1 MEGHKVA
8 ILIVNY
14 NMPERTD
21 ALVEHVSCC
30 VKWPHALVV
39 IDNGSDLVSP
49 SKYTNLWLPEN
60 RQTTGGWLAGLRFAD
75 SLDDDFFAYWFLITS
90 AEFPDGDR
98 DPLSP
103 MAQWLVDEPDAVG
116 VHPALTEDS
125 TTAWTHLISQNGNMK
140 PRRTWMID
148 NIASLWRA
156 DWFNENDR
164 FDPELKYAWGID
176 LETCFKARQQGRS
189 LWVDER
195 SLIKKVTNIGYLM
208 ERMHMKADTRGQ
220 LAGQNMADVLSERY
234 GANWWDRMLKE
245 DVNDEWR

>member
-14 NMPERTD
+14 NMPERTN

-90 AEFPDGDR
+90 AEFPKGDS

-103 MAQWLVDEPDAVG
+103 MAQWLMDEPDAVG

-176 LETCFKARQQGRS
+176 LETCFKARTQGRS

-195 SLIKKVTNIGYLM
+195 SRIKKVTNIGYDM
-208 ERMHMKADTRGQ
+208 ERMNMKASNREQ
-220 LAGQNMADVLSERY
+220 LAGQNMADVLSGRY
-234 GANWWDRMLKE
+234 GANWWERMLKE
-245 DVNDEWR
+245 DVNNDWR

>member
-14 NMPERTD
+14 NMPERTN

-156 DWFNENDR
+156 DWFNKNDR

>member
-1 MEGHKVA
+1 MVEHKAA

-14 NMPERTD
+14 NMPERTN
-21 ALVEHVSCC
+21 ALVERVSRY
-30 VKWPHALVV
+30 VRWPHELIV

-49 SKYTNLWLPEN
+49 SKHTNLWLPEN

-90 AEFPDGDR
+90 AEFPPGNN

-116 VHPALTEDS
+116 VHPALTDDS
-125 TTAWTHLISQNGNMK
+125 TTAWTHLISRNGSNE

-148 NIASLWRA
+148 NIASLYRA
-156 DWFNENDR
+156 DWFDENGR
-164 FDPELKYAWGID
+164 FDPALKYAWGID

-195 SLIKKVTNIGYLM
+195 SRIKKVTNIGYDLG
-208 ERMHMKADTRGQ
+208 RMNMSASNREQ
-220 LAGQNMADVLSERY
+220 LAGNNMAEVLSDRY
-234 GANWWDRMLKE
+234 GANWWERMLNE
-245 DVNDEWR
+245 EVSDAWR